1 MTSVGEL
8 NPGNISKPV
17 PPTIG
22 RRARNKQDKQ
32 QRIFEAARGL
42 FHELGYS
49 SVTTQMV
56 ADRADVGTG
65 TLFRYA
71 SSKAE
76 LLMMVMNQQMRLD
89 TREGVA
95 ASWSADSPAE
105 AIMALLAPQ
114 IHRSQSLPE
123 NTAVY
128 QREILFGIE
137 TAQGHYRAQA
147 LARIS
152 ELENAIG
159 DILARFAQTREIRE
173 GVGVYGAARTA
184 FSTLHMELIR
194 VSLGREDPQ
203 QLLST
208 LRSHVDV
215 LLYGVLDDGPIQVPR
230 C

>member
-1 MTSVGEL
+1 MTPTQRSLRVL
-8 NPGNISKPV
+8 APV
-17 PPTIG
+17 G
-22 RRARNKQDKQ
+22 RRARNKADKQ
-32 QRIFEAARGL
+32 QRISEAASAL
-42 FHELGYS
+42 FTGQGYS
-49 SVTTQMV
+49 AVTTQMV

-76 LLMMVMNQQMRLD
+76 LLMMVMNEQMRLA

-95 ASWSADSPAE
+95 ASSAGASPAD

-114 IHRSQSLPE
+114 INLNQAFPE

-128 QREILFGIE
+128 QREILFCTEHGK
-137 TAQGHYRAQA
+137 YRAEA

-152 ELENAIG
+152 ELEDAIG
-159 DILARFAQTREIRE
+159 DILTRFARTRRVRD
-173 GVGVYGAARTA
+173 GVDLHGAARTV

-194 VSLGREDPQ
+194 VSLGRENPQ
-203 QLLST
+203 TLTAT

-215 LLYGVLDDGPIQVPR
+215 LLYGVLDPA
-230 C
+230 